1 AARPVRPS
9 EPPARSTTT
18 AADLT
23 RLTNVIILPLVLPAR
38 SSRPV
43 RAERRGTGGGH
54 PVRGSCAVRYPCLPV
69 TPADRRAGGVTAPGR
84 LTRVV
89 NGGWLPRGRR
99 SEQHTGTTSTT
110 TDRNGELF
118 IPGPA
123 RLISQSPPEI

>member
-1 AARPVRPS
+1 
-9 EPPARSTTT
+9 STTT

-43 RAERRGTGGGH
+43 RAERRGTGGGAPGQGLVCCH
-54 PVRGSCAVRYPCLPV
+54 ASMPSCDASG
-69 TPADRRAGGVTAPGR
+69 PAAGGVTAPSR

-89 NGGWLPRGRR
+89 NGGWLPQGRR
-99 SEQHTGTTSTT
+99 SEQHTGTTPTT

-123 RLISQSPPEI
+123 R